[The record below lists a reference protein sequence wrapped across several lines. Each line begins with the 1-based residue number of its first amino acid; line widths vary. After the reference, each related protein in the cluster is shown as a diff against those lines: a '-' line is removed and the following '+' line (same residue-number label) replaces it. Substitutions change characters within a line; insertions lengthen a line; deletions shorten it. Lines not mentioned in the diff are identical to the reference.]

1 MSLPEGSPHPPIPLS
16 LQTTVERGIQETTEA
31 ERSPRTSPQPPPVR
45 ATARAS
51 TSRDSREHRHRKV
64 TGERATLHNLA
75 PPRHL
80 HPAVPPLSRPR
91 WECGGGARGDKA
103 GHWGPAG
110 VRRTARSWGWGPKR
124 GLSALGCAAGEAG
137 DAGRSR
143 GGPGAGPGRAGVP
156 TLPAGCKL
164 PARPSRLRPGPLRGA
179 PVTRLTC
186 VALWNCFLSPATDM
200 VRDDARAAA
209 AAGRRRQQSR
219 AGGPSRAARSPGR
232 HSSCRRRGCGRGGAE
247 PRGTRARAERHPD
260 VRGG

>member
-1 MSLPEGSPHPPIPLS
+1 MHELARRKPHPPIPLS
-16 LQTTVERGIQETTEA
+16 LQTTVEGGIQETTEA

-91 WECGGGARGDKA
+91 WE
-103 GHWGPAG
+103 
-110 VRRTARSWGWGPKR
+110 VRRRR
-124 GLSALGCAAGEAG
+124 
-137 DAGRSR
+137 AGRQGGTLGTRRRPPHRTELGVGTEARALSPGMR
-143 GGPGAGPGRAGVP
+143 GGRGGRRRTQPGRAGVP

-200 VRDDARAAA
+200 VREDARAAP
-209 AAGRRRQQSR
+209 AAGRRRQQSG

-232 HSSCRRRGCGRGGAE
+232 RSSCRRRGCGRGGAE